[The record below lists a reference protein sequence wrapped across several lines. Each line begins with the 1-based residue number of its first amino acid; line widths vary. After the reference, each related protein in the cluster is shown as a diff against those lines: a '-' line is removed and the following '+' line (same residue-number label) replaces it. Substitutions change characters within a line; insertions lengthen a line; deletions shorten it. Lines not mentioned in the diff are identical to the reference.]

1 MYAYVIN
8 ERDMAGNED
17 QAAFEL
23 LPLLTKGEKV
33 IFILSEEIPTSQMF
47 SVMRKIG
54 VDKNYLY
61 GKDVKMLSYSRQ
73 IAKSVSLCSILEKAK
88 FKPVF
93 CQGFYH
99 EGKFTGKTDTVE
111 VFANRGEI
119 EELLSENN
127 LLILIPCAVPENVLT
142 KEKKGKLDFNIDLE
156 TKLNSVE
163 IVNNRSSFS
172 VFFEEDSNLDIL
184 NLLENIKSADIS
196 LDMINIC
203 YDELHFI
210 SENSSADKIEKII
223 SDLGFKY
230 SRDDEC
236 AKVMFLGVGIKGVP
250 GIMDKIFEAFDSVKV
265 DIMRT
270 TDSHT
275 TISCLINA
283 NKIDKIKESAIKIL
297 KIPAENILED

>member
-8 ERDMAGNED
+8 EIDMAGNEE
-17 QAAFEL
+17 QAVFEL

-33 IFILSEEIPTSQMF
+33 IFILSEDIPTSQMF

-54 VDKNYLY
+54 VDRNYLY
-61 GKDVKMLSYSRQ
+61 GKDVKMLSYARQ
-73 IAKSVSLCSILEKAK
+73 ISKSVSLCSILEKAK

-99 EGKFTGKTDTVE
+99 EGEFKGKTNSVD
-111 VFANRGEI
+111 VFVNKGEI
-119 EELLSENN
+119 EECLAENN
-127 LLILIPCAVPENVLT
+127 ILILIPNEIPSNVLI
-142 KEKKGKLDFNIDLE
+142 KEKNEMDFNIDLE

-172 VFFEEDSNLDIL
+172 VFFGEDSNGDIL
-184 NLLENIKSADIS
+184 NLLENITSENIS

-210 SENSSADKIEKII
+210 SENSSADNIEKVV
-223 SDLGFKY
+223 SDLKFKY
-230 SRDDEC
+230 SRNDEC

-265 DIMRT
+265 DIIRT

-275 TISCLINA
+275 TISCLIDS
-283 NKIDKIKESAIKIL
+283 NKIEKVKESAIKIL
-297 KIPAENILED
+297 KIPTENIIEE